1 MSPNSRSHEIL
12 MYVMRYHIIFGLS
25 PRPPYGGGRGERPLF
40 QYFPSDNVALQ
51 PLTKGKVRVSPKGWR
66 TVFDFPSDNV
76 ASATSHEGKS
86 ACQPQKAGARSSIFR
101 VQSYGEKSTPAI
113 PKNYDFIQVREYVL
127 TIAPQLLCT
136 RGVHWAISLLGLQ
149 PAFATLI
156 FYPFIS
162 NSNP

>member
-12 MYVMRYHIIFGLS
+12 MYVMRYHIIFHFL
-25 PRPPYGGGRGERPLF
+25 
-40 QYFPSDNVALQ
+40 SDNVALQ
-51 PLTKGKVRVSPKGWR
+51 PRTKEIV
-66 TVFDFPSDNV
+66 NV
-76 ASATSHEGKS
+76 ARRAVDVSDFRVTTLLCNLARREKCVSA
-86 ACQPQKAGARSSIFR
+86 QKAGARSSIFR